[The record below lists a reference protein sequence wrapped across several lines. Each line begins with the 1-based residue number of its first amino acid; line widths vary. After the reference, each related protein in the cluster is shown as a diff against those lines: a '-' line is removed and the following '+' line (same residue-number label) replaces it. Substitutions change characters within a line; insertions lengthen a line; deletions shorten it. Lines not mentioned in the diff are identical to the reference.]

1 MPFLGSGKNA
11 KGEGKTLQLFTI
23 PEKFN
28 RKKPIFITDDNIT
41 QYKFTHCCHPI
52 PGDDILGFIDNKN
65 QVEIHKRS
73 CPVATKL
80 KSSFGNRILD
90 AKWDMHKRLY
100 FDATIRLQGIDR
112 IGMLNEVTKVI
123 SEQMNVNIHKVTFT
137 SDDGIFDG
145 SIELRVHDRDDVE
158 EIIGSLKK
166 IENMQE
172 ITQIM

>member
-1 MPFLGSGKNA
+1 M
-11 KGEGKTLQLFTI
+11 
-23 PEKFN
+23 
-28 RKKPIFITDDNIT
+28 
-41 QYKFTHCCHPI
+41 
-52 PGDDILGFIDNKN
+52 
-65 QVEIHKRS
+65 EIHKRS

-158 EIIGSLKK
+158 DIIGSLKK

-172 ITQIM
+172 ITKIM